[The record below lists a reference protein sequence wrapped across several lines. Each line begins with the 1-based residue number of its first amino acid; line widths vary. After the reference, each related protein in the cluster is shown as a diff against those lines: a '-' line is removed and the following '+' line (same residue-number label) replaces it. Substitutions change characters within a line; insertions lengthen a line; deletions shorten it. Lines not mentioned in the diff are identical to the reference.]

1 MKNKHIS
8 RWVVLLERTS
18 SMLDEIGSKI
28 VHNDRESDQQ
38 RKKTL
43 SEIKLVENISNL
55 QSFLEITLVQK
66 KVLLSHKL
74 QDHVYEWENLFR
86 LKKDNVSLRNW
97 QNQWSHPSLCH
108 IEQECQGS
116 LIQDITQSNKL
127 KSMPWIFVKLSFR
140 ELCDSNL
147 YGLHPFDNMALIHRV
162 KKNRSKTEGKVW
174 VHETQI
180 LEVIFMTVTENASFV
195 TNYTQ
200 EPDKY
205 PHHRK

>member
-1 MKNKHIS
+1 MNVKVLKNKHIS

-74 QDHVYEWENLFR
+74 QDHVYE
-86 LKKDNVSLRNW
+86 
-97 QNQWSHPSLCH
+97 
-108 IEQECQGS
+108 
-116 LIQDITQSNKL
+116 
-127 KSMPWIFVKLSFR
+127 
-140 ELCDSNL
+140 
-147 YGLHPFDNMALIHRV
+147 
-162 KKNRSKTEGKVW
+162 
-174 VHETQI
+174 
-180 LEVIFMTVTENASFV
+180 
-195 TNYTQ
+195 
-200 EPDKY
+200 
-205 PHHRK
+205 